1 MHSSP
6 IIHPCPFKNL
16 LITGPP
22 GIGKTTLIM
31 KLAHALRPYQ
41 PVGFYTR
48 EIRVEGVRKGFEL
61 VSLDGNK
68 GVLSHVDIQSSHR
81 IGKYGV
87 DIPEFERF
95 LQDIPFFVPDRRVI
109 VIDEIGKMECIS
121 QMFMDMLI
129 RLLDGNRPVVA
140 TIALKRGG
148 VLDRV
153 KQRSDVHLFHVL
165 RLDRDMII
173 NDVRKALEGLLPT
186 ESAAGKSR
194 SC

>member
-1 MHSSP
+1 
-6 IIHPCPFKNL
+6 
-16 LITGPP
+16 
-22 GIGKTTLIM
+22 
-31 KLAHALRPYQ
+31 
-41 PVGFYTR
+41 
-48 EIRVEGVRKGFEL
+48 
-61 VSLDGNK
+61 
-68 GVLSHVDIQSSHR
+68 
-81 IGKYGV
+81 
-87 DIPEFERF
+87 
-95 LQDIPFFVPDRRVI
+95 VPDRRVI